1 MFMRFERSGMAAI
14 AVGAMLAAQS
24 PSAAAQA
31 ADTLRGRELITR
43 LDGLSDAGKIVRD
56 DDGIPHVF
64 AQNERDMLFLQGWAH
79 ARDRL
84 FQMDINR
91 RQAEGTLAELLGAGA
106 LPSDVQL
113 RTIGIRR
120 SAERSLALLPAS
132 LRAALDAYVHGV
144 NAYVARHALPTEY
157 GALEITKFRPWTA
170 ADSVSLVK
178 MLAFSTGFE
187 LLDLDRSTLL
197 NAYTTAG
204 AAQGFNG
211 TALLLEDMNRFATFN
226 TASTIPDALAAPAPG
241 MPIRH
246 STTDALGAGDT
257 ASEALSVATLDPG
270 ILEMGNRYL
279 EHVKSLPWV
288 ATAMRIGDDER
299 GSNQFVIAGK
309 VSATGEPILASDPHL
324 SLTTPA
330 TAYENHLRAPGF
342 DVIGATLPGLP
353 YVLLGHN
360 DRIVWSLTTSFTD
373 VTDVYQERL
382 VSDPNSASGLS
393 TVYQGRLE
401 PVVALPQ
408 TFRVNT
414 PADGVADSVNAVAP
428 SAAVPAAVLIVPRR
442 NQGPLIVANVAAGVG
457 ISVQYTGSSGT
468 REMQGLRA
476 LGRARNLSDFRSA
489 VLKFDTASQNFN
501 YADINGNIAWFTSGE
516 LPVREDL
523 QAGGVVGLPP
533 YFIRNGQGGNEWS
546 PAVTQDPD
554 RSLPYE
560 ILPFAEMPQLVNP
573 AGGSI
578 VNANNDPTGNLA
590 DNNALDVRRPGG
602 GIQYLGSTFING
614 IRAARIRE
622 LIDETRATKRRVSS
636 LDLQRIQAD
645 TVMGDA
651 RYFTPFIVRA
661 FANAQRADAA
671 PELAVL
677 ARDPRVKEAVVRLS
691 AWDQSTPTGIIE
703 GFDASDRN
711 GVRSEPGEQ
720 EIAHSVAASIY
731 SVWRNQFIA
740 LAYDGPVRARNL
752 PAISSRGDAIT
763 GLKNLLEN
771 FATRQGRGASGID
784 FFALPGVATAE
795 DRRDVVL
802 LRSLSNAL
810 TLMAGPAFS
819 AAFNGS
825 TNQRD
830 YRWGKLHRIVLAH
843 PLGGDFGT
851 PPAGGAFAQPLPG
864 LPGIPTDGGLFT
876 VDVAGGALRNDSSNG
891 FLFDSGPVRRTVSS
905 VQSIGRGI
913 EAVSSLPGG
922 ASGELGNPFHL
933 NLLGGWLTN
942 DVFSLRQD
950 ILDLPGHI
958 SEVDVF
964 IPAK

>member
-1 MFMRFERSGMAAI
+1 MFKRSGIAAI
-14 AVGAMLAAQS
+14 AVAAVLAAQS
-24 PSAAAQA
+24 QSGAAQS
-31 ADTLRGRELITR
+31 ADTLRGTGLITR
-43 LDGLSDAGKIVRD
+43 LDGLSGVGKIVRD
-56 DDGIPHVF
+56 DDGIPHVI
-64 AQNERDMLFLQGWAH
+64 AQNERDMLFLQGWSH

-84 FQMDINR
+84 FQMDISR
-91 RQAEGTLAELLGAGA
+91 RQADGTLAELLGAGA

-113 RTIGIRR
+113 RTIGVRR
-120 SAERSLALLPAS
+120 SAERSVALLPAS
-132 LRAALDAYVHGV
+132 LRSTLDAYANGV
-144 NAYVARHALPTEY
+144 NAYVARNALPTEY

-170 ADSVSLVK
+170 TDSVSLIK
-178 MLAFSTGFE
+178 MLASSLQFD
-187 LLDLDRSTLL
+187 LLDLDRSSLL
-197 NAYTTAG
+197 NAYNTAG

-211 TALLLEDMNRFATFN
+211 AALLLEDMNRFASFDV
-226 TASTIPDALAAPAPG
+226 TATIPDATAATPPRT
-241 MPIRH
+241 PVRRL
-246 STTDALGAGDT
+246 STSALSANDT
-257 ASEALSVATLDPG
+257 QSEALSAASLDPAV
-270 ILEMGNRYL
+270 LEMGRRYL
-279 EHVKSLPWV
+279 EHIKSLPWV
-288 ATAMRIGDDER
+288 VSAMRNGDDER

-324 SLTTPA
+324 SLMTPS
-330 TAYENHLRAPGF
+330 TAYDNHLHAPGF

-360 DRIVWSLTTSFTD
+360 DRITWSLTTSFTD

-382 VSDPNSASGLS
+382 VSDSSSPSGLS

-414 PADGVADSVNAVAP
+414 PADGIADSLAIAP
-428 SAAVPAAVLIVPRR
+428 PSPTVPAAVLIVPRR
-442 NQGPLIVANVAAGVG
+442 NQGPLIVANAAAGVG
-457 ISVQYTGSSGT
+457 ISVQYTGASGT
-468 REMQGLRA
+468 REMQALRA
-476 LGRARNLSDFRSA
+476 LGRARNLSDFKSA
-489 VLKFDTASQNFN
+489 VLKFDTGSQNFN
-501 YADINGNIAWFTSGE
+501 YADVDGNIAWFTGGE
-516 LPVREDL
+516 VPLREDL
-523 QAGGVVGLPP
+523 QAGTVAGLPP
-533 YFIRNGQGGNEWS
+533 YFIRNGQGGNEWL
-546 PAVTQDPD
+546 PAVTRDPD
-554 RSLPYE
+554 RALPYE

-578 VNANNDPTGNLA
+578 INANNDPTGNFA
-590 DNNALDVRRPGG
+590 DNDVLNVRRPGG
-602 GIQYLGSTFING
+602 GIQYLSAGFING

-622 LIDETRATKRRVSS
+622 LLDQTLATKGRVSS

-661 FANAQRADAA
+661 FANAQRPDAA

-677 ARDPRVKEAVVRLS
+677 ARDSRVQEAVARFA
-691 AWDQSTPTGIIE
+691 AWDQSTPTGIVE
-703 GFDASDRN
+703 GFDAADRN
-711 GVRSEPGEQ
+711 GVRSEPGET

-740 LAYDGPVRARNL
+740 QAYDGPVRSRNL
-752 PAISSRGDAIT
+752 PVVSSRGDAIA

-771 FATRQGRGASGID
+771 FAARQGRGASGID
-784 FFALPGVATAE
+784 FFAVPGVAAAD

-802 LRSLSNAL
+802 LRSLQNAL
-810 TLMAGPAFS
+810 TVMAGPAFN

-843 PLGGDFGT
+843 PLGGNFST

-864 LPGIPTDGGLFT
+864 LPGIPTDGGFFT
-876 VDVAGGALRNDSSNG
+876 VDLAGGALRNDSSNG
-891 FLFDSGPVRRTVSS
+891 FMFDAGPVRRTVSS

-922 ASGELGNPFHL
+922 ESGELGNPFHL

-942 DVFSLRQD
+942 EVFPLRQD

-958 SEVDVF
+958 AEVDVF
-964 IPAK
+964 VPAK